1 MNRTKGIQAFLSLAV
16 LAGIW
21 KKALAA
27 YRAATGWKRWTI
39 LLGASATTRILI
51 AIIIRTMP

>member
-27 YRAATGWKRWTI
+27 YRAATGWKRWAI
-39 LLGASATTRILI
+39 LLGAGAATGILI

>member
-21 KKALAA
+21 KKAWAA
-27 YRAATGWKRWTI
+27 YRTATGWKRWAI
-39 LLGASATTRILI
+39 LLGAGAATGILV
-51 AIIIRTMP
+51 AIIIRALS

>member
-21 KKALAA
+21 KKGWAA
-27 YRAATGWKRWTI
+27 YRAATGWKRWAI
-39 LLGASATTRILI
+39 LLGAGAATGILI
-51 AIIIRTMP
+51 AIIIRALS

>member
-27 YRAATGWKRWTI
+27 YRAATGWKRWAI
-39 LLGASATTRILI
+39 LLGAGAATGILI
-51 AIIIRTMP
+51 AIIIRALS